1 MVDMSTSSYQRGAIN
16 GSIIAIVTLSI
27 LVAVAG
33 AFGGW
38 AYIQYTDQKTNVDN
52 MISTAKTEAAKE
64 QEDADSVKFTKA
76 AKEPLM
82 TFSGPADYGHLTF
95 QYPKTWSAY
104 QATDIRQG
112 GGVTY
117 YAYLHPV
124 FVPPTTPTD
133 QKFAL
138 RIVIEQKTYESVL
151 AGYDKQLK
159 KGDLQSSAWT
169 DNDNGLTGTML
180 KGNFTT
186 EIRGTAVLIKMRDR
200 TLTVRTDSD
209 IFNDDY
215 KVVLKT
221 LNFNQ

>member
-1 MVDMSTSSYQRGAIN
+1 MSKNLNTYQRGAIN
-16 GSIIAIVTLSI
+16 GPIIAIVTLSI
-27 LVAVAG
+27 LVAVLG

-38 AYIQYTDQKTNVDN
+38 AYMQYIDQKTNVDS
-52 MISTAKTEAAKE
+52 IVSTAKAEAAKT
-64 QEDADSVKFTKA
+64 QADIDNAKFTEE
-76 AKEPLM
+76 AKKPLM
-82 TFSGPADYGHLTF
+82 TFSGPSDYGHLTF

-104 QATDIRQG
+104 QATDIRDG

-124 FVPPTTPTD
+124 FVPPTTPVD

-138 RIVIEQKTYESVL
+138 RIVIEQKTYETVL
-151 AGYDKQLK
+151 ASYDKQLK

-186 EIRGTAVLIKMRDR
+186 DIRGTAVLIKMRDR

-209 IFNDDY
+209 IFADDY
-215 KVVLKT
+215 NVVLKT

>member
-1 MVDMSTSSYQRGAIN
+1 MRFNAYQRGAIN
-16 GSIIAIVTLSI
+16 GPIIAIVTLSV
-27 LVAVAG
+27 LVAIIGGFAG
-33 AFGGW
+33 W
-38 AYIQYTDQKTNVDN
+38 VYMQYMDQKTNVD
-52 MISTAKTEAAKE
+52 SKVSAAATDAAKK
-64 QEDADSVKFTKA
+64 QEDADNTKFTEEQK
-76 AKEPLM
+76 KPYM
-82 TFSGPADYGHLTF
+82 TFSGPTDYGHLTF
-95 QYPKTWSAY
+95 DYPKTWSAY

-112 GGVTY
+112 GGVTF

-138 RIVIEQKTYESVL
+138 RIVIEQKTYDTVL

-169 DNDNGLTGTML
+169 DNDHGLTGTML
-180 KGNFTT
+180 TGNFTT
-186 EIRGTAVLIKMRDR
+186 DIRGTAVLIKMRDR
-200 TLTVRTDSD
+200 TLTVRTDAD

-215 KVVLKT
+215 KVVLKS

>member
-1 MVDMSTSSYQRGAIN
+1 MNLNTYQRGAIN
-16 GSIIAIVTLSI
+16 GPIIAIVTLSI
-27 LVAVAG
+27 LVAVLGGFAG
-33 AFGGW
+33 W
-38 AYIQYTDQKTNVDN
+38 VYVQYDDTKTNVDSL
-52 MISTAKTEAAKE
+52 IADAKDEAAKE
-64 QEDADSVKFTKA
+64 QADADNKKFDKVQ
-76 AKEPLM
+76 KEPLM
-82 TFSGPADYGHLTF
+82 TFAGPTDYGHLTF
-95 QYPKTWSAY
+95 RYPKTWSAY

-112 GGVTY
+112 GGVTF

-124 FVPPTTPTD
+124 FVPPTTPVD

-138 RIVIEQKTYESVL
+138 RIVIEQKNYETVL

-159 KGDLQSSAWT
+159 KGELQSSAWT

-180 KGNFTT
+180 TGNFTKD
-186 EIRGTAVLIKMRDR
+186 IRGTAVLIKMRDR

-209 IFNDDY
+209 IFSDDY